1 MANLIRKIGVF
12 NLFLFAAIIII
23 IAIIYNNYYSYT
35 MPKTIWMYWDSTVLP
50 KNVELIK
57 QYNEPAFRE
66 WNLIYLN
73 PTTLYEYIDKGHFPV
88 GYHELL
94 VQHKADWIRLYVLR
108 KYGGVWIDASII
120 FNDKNSLNKIWAQT
134 IKQQSVFTAFYGNVF
149 MKDQFFTHISG
160 KKLPLLIDN
169 WFIMAP
175 KNSYIIQLWFDEYTQ
190 AIREGLFNYKQRAIQ
205 EGVDIHAIHFKN
217 AEDVYLTQ
225 HICIEKIFQKTLKT
239 LPSHILISSDTS
251 MLRIQNKCKWKHE
264 CVVNTILH
272 DPQTRKL
279 PYVKLTRHERDDVT
293 AYFKH

>member
-1 MANLIRKIGVF
+1 
-12 NLFLFAAIIII
+12 
-23 IAIIYNNYYSYT
+23 